1 MTGISQLLA
10 LAAALTRRAE
20 QLCIGL
26 EQGVADIYE
35 RVTPLTTELLRWW
48 FGDDTCQSRRF
59 NFHPGQRQA
68 ILNVI
73 AAHEAWPGF
82 STGLLSWRKGA
93 EIPVDSPAGLSPP
106 PHRRTGTP
114 GRAAGHPGGPHSSKR
129 QIKSAAPPIR
139 R

>member
-68 ILNVI
+68 GRPSLLVTFLLATQEKSDSPSAGGRKLFAFINR
-73 AAHEAWPGF
+73 GNSSR
-82 STGLLSWRKGA
+82 STG
-93 EIPVDSPAGLSPP
+93 
-106 PHRRTGTP
+106 
-114 GRAAGHPGGPHSSKR
+114 
-129 QIKSAAPPIR
+129 
-139 R
+139 